1 MPASPPV
8 QPVPGVP
15 PWPDPELGQE
25 VTLPPRGG
33 EEPPLECWLSLPPT
47 GPARAGVLVLPEIF
61 GINPWVRSVA
71 GRLALEGY
79 AALVVPLFSR
89 TAPGLVLGYDA
100 DAVRE
105 GRAHKERTTAPQ
117 LLADLSRAAD
127 WLVEAVPGLP
137 AGLGCVGFCFGGH
150 VAMLAASLAPVRAS
164 CDVYGAGVVT
174 GRPGGGAPTLDGVAT
189 SPARLLCLCG
199 SEDPLIPPAEV
210 TAIASALTAANAHRP
225 PSDAHRLLTLPAAH
239 GFLCEARD
247 DFRPEAAAAGWQALL
262 AFFAETLAP
271 GGGPGFGETPG

>member
-1 MPASPPV
+1 
-8 QPVPGVP
+8 
-15 PWPDPELGQE
+15 
-25 VTLPPRGG
+25 
-33 EEPPLECWLSLPPT
+33 
-47 GPARAGVLVLPEIF
+47 
-61 GINPWVRSVA
+61 
-71 GRLALEGY
+71 
-79 AALVVPLFSR
+79 
-89 TAPGLVLGYDA
+89 
-100 DAVRE
+100 
-105 GRAHKERTTAPQ
+105 
-117 LLADLSRAAD
+117 
-127 WLVEAVPGLP
+127 
-137 AGLGCVGFCFGGH
+137 
-150 VAMLAASLAPVRAS
+150 MLAASLAPVRAS
-164 CDVYGAGVVT
+164 CDFYGAGVVT

-210 TAIASALTAANAHRP
+210 TAIASALTAANADRP